1 MSYIYKFLISK
12 IKTRHFKFRTWAYY
26 ILVRGFIEFS
36 YLKHI
41 ATIMPPV
48 SPTEKENTHS
58 CPHPQWAYLYLAF

>member
-12 IKTRHFKFRTWAYY
+12 IKTHHFKFSIWAYY

-48 SPTEKENTHS
+48 SPQKKKILILVPILNGPT
-58 CPHPQWAYLYLAF
+58 YI